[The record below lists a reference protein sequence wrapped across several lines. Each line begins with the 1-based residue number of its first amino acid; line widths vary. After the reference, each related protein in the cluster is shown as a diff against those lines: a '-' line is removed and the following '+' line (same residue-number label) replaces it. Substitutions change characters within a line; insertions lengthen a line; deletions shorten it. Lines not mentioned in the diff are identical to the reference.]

1 MLAYFSRFF
10 VVIALSSTL
19 LLLYILHKNTT
30 KTPIIKIGTNFWHG
44 YEILYLAR
52 KLGYLP
58 DGVKLVEYNTTS
70 EVKRSYRN
78 GLINAM
84 ALTLDEALRLL
95 AEGYQ
100 VKVIMVFDISNG
112 ADVVIA
118 REDIKTPKDLKGK
131 IIGVEKT
138 ALGAYMLQ
146 RFLEKNG
153 LKPEDVEVRV
163 LELHEHYRAF
173 SEGKVD
179 AVITFEPEKSKILRK
194 GGRVI
199 FSSKDI
205 PDEIVDVLVVD
216 VSLLKQEKAL
226 RELIKAYFRAYDYYE
241 NNKEEAYNLMADRL
255 GLSPD
260 EFAKSVE
267 GMKLPNLAHNREMLK
282 SGALRRSIDMV
293 CHAMKSYN
301 MLPKEVD
308 CGGLLDE
315 KVVDKLY

>member
-1 MLAYFSRFF
+1 MLVYPSRFF
-10 VVIALSSTL
+10 VVILLSSIL

-30 KTPIIKIGTNFWHG
+30 KTPIINIGTNFWHG

-70 EVKRSYRN
+70 EVKRAYRN

-100 VKVIMVFDISNG
+100 VRVIMVFDISDG

-163 LELHEHYRAF
+163 LELHEHYEAF
-173 SEGKVD
+173 LEG
-179 AVITFEPEKSKILRK
+179 
-194 GGRVI
+194 
-199 FSSKDI
+199 
-205 PDEIVDVLVVD
+205 
-216 VSLLKQEKAL
+216 
-226 RELIKAYFRAYDYYE
+226 
-241 NNKEEAYNLMADRL
+241 
-255 GLSPD
+255 
-260 EFAKSVE
+260 
-267 GMKLPNLAHNREMLK
+267 
-282 SGALRRSIDMV
+282 
-293 CHAMKSYN
+293 
-301 MLPKEVD
+301 
-308 CGGLLDE
+308 
-315 KVVDKLY
+315 